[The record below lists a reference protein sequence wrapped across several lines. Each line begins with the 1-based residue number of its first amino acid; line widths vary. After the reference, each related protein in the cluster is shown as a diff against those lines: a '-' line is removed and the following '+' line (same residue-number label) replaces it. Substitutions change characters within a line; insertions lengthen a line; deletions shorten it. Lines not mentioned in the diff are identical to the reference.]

1 MTAISLPISDRQRAH
16 DFYTNGLGLEPV
28 GPLGDDNLPEPLRY
42 DIDGTSVLLIPT
54 GGFNWAIA
62 DRQLATSNSVG
73 CLVTIG
79 AATDDEVDD
88 IFKRAEKAGATAIV
102 APTRQPWGMYAAT
115 FADPDGNAWM
125 TTSMPLEDESP

>member
-28 GPLGDDNLPEPLRY
+28 GPLGDDNLPA
-42 DIDGTSVLLIPT
+42 PT

-62 DRQLATSNSVG
+62 DRQLAPSNSVG